1 LIGVRPFWLVAALA
15 VGALLV
21 RHRRRLPPLLLGA
34 GALAVV
40 GMAVHATGLVALPE
54 LDRVLSRLGAAL
66 GAWTYLLVAVLS
78 FLEAAAF
85 LGLVLPGETMT
96 VVGGVVAG
104 QGHIDIVALIAVAW
118 GSAFAG
124 DLAGYALGRRLGR
137 PFLVRHGPRF
147 GLAEERVRM
156 VESLFTRHGGKT
168 IFVGRFVGLVRSL
181 SPFLAGAARMPLN
194 RFVPY
199 DVLGSGLQTT
209 LLCLLGFVF
218 WRSLDTVLAVA
229 RRGTLAL
236 SATVAVLVA
245 LGLAVRWLRD
255 PANRARVR
263 AWVAANEDRRA
274 VRLASAVARR
284 VEGPGRFLVDRLTPG
299 GIGLEFTTLLA
310 VASVA
315 GYVLVGYPLV
325 LDEGGPTLGDRR
337 SRAWSAALRTDWL
350 DGVAAALAGLG
361 TVVPVA
367 VAVALVSAWLL
378 VRRHRLEAAVLVAG
392 LALVVGGVELT
403 QGWVERGPLAG
414 SDAARSYPSAVTA
427 YATTWV
433 ALAVA
438 VRRALPRWTHKA
450 ALLGVALVLTGGIGL
465 ATVYRGEQW
474 FSDVAG
480 GLALGLLVYSTVAMV
495 ALAVARHR
503 EAAAV

>member
-1 LIGVRPFWLVAALA
+1 MRPFWLVAAVA

-21 RHRRRLPPLLLGA
+21 RHRRRLPPLMLGA

-54 LDRVLSRLGAAL
+54 IDRVLSGIGQAL
-66 GAWTYLLVAVLS
+66 GSWTYLLVAVLS

-104 QGHIDIVALIAVAW
+104 QGHIGIVALIAVAW

-156 VESLFTRHGGKT
+156 VETLFARHGGKT

-181 SPFLAGAARMPLN
+181 SPFLAGASRMPLS

-199 DVLGSGLQTT
+199 DVLGSGLQTS

-218 WRSLDTVLAVA
+218 WRSVDRVLAVA

-236 SATVAVLVA
+236 SATLVVLV
-245 LGLAVRWLRD
+245 GLVVAVRWLRD
-255 PANRARVR
+255 PDNRARVR
-263 AWVAANEDRRA
+263 AWVVAQQDRPA
-274 VRLASAVARR
+274 VRLVLAAVQRLER
-284 VEGPGRFLVDRLTPG
+284 PRRFLADRLTPG
-299 GIGLEFTTLLA
+299 GLGLEFTTLLA

-315 GYVLVGYPLV
+315 GYVLLGYPLV
-325 LDEGGPTLGDRR
+325 FDDGGPTLGDRR
-337 SRAWSAALRTDWL
+337 SRSWSAALHTDRL

-361 TVVPVA
+361 GLAPVT
-367 VAVALVSAWLL
+367 VAVALVSVWLL
-378 VRRHRLEAAVLVAG
+378 VRRHRLEAAVLLVG
-392 LALVVGGVELT
+392 LTIVVGAVELT
-403 QGWVERGPLAG
+403 QGWVERAPLPG
-414 SDAARSYPSAVTA
+414 GETARSYPSAVAA

-450 ALLGVALVLTGGIGL
+450 ALLAVALVLTGAIGL
-465 ATVYRGEQW
+465 ATVYRSEQW

-480 GLALGLLVYSTVAMV
+480 GLALGLLAYSTNGMV
-495 ALAVARHR
+495 ALAVATRR
-503 EAAAV
+503 EASPV